1 MIKVENV
8 SFRYGKREPLVLDG
22 VSLELR
28 DGEIGILLGKNGSGK
43 TTLFKTILGIETPQ
57 SGSIVFD
64 GEDLLKMNR
73 IERARR
79 IAYVP
84 QHIHFGDL
92 SVYDSVLAGRVSR
105 FGYRAGKDDFET
117 VERILAETGLERLAY
132 RSAENL
138 SGGEKQK
145 VAIAR
150 ALAQEPRMLIF
161 DEPTGNL
168 DIANEELIVEE
179 AKRVAHERNITIL
192 SSLHDLNRALDFGD
206 RFFFLRE
213 GKIVA
218 SGGGETVSEQLIKDV
233 FDVNARIVEID
244 GERVITFARKKEK
257 E

>member
-1 MIKVENV
+1 MIRIDGL
-8 SFRYGKREPLVLDG
+8 SFRYGKKEPLVLDN
-22 VSLELR
+22 VSLELA
-28 DGEIGILLGKNGSGK
+28 DGEIGILLGRNGSGK
-43 TTLFKTILGIETPQ
+43 TTLFKTILGIETPE

-64 GEDLLKMNR
+64 GEDLLAMAPR
-73 IERARR
+73 ERARR

-84 QHIHFGDL
+84 QHIHFGEL
-92 SVYDSVLAGRVSR
+92 SVFDAVLAGRVSR
-105 FGYRAGKDDFET
+105 FGYRAGKDDFT
-117 VERILAETGLERLAY
+117 AVERILGEMDLGPFADRNAEH
-132 RSAENL
+132 L

-168 DIANEELIVEE
+168 DIANEELIIQE
-179 AKRVAHERNITIL
+179 ARKVARERNITIL
-192 SSLHDLNRALDFGD
+192 SSLHDLTRALDFGD

-218 SGGGETVSEQLIKDV
+218 SGGGETVSERLIKDV
-233 FDVNARIVEID
+233 FDVEARIVEID
-244 GERVITFARKKEK
+244 GERVITYARKKEK